1 MCCYQKTNQTKT
13 HFSKIRHS
21 SLKENEVESLIFLDF
36 QLGIFVCLFIL
47 TCSWQVEVP
56 RPGIEPMPGNPCQSS
71 DPRS

>member
-47 TCSWQVEVP
+47 TCLWQVEVP
-56 RPGIEPMPGNPCQSS
+56 RPGIEPTPK
-71 DPRS
+71 